1 MSVSNKVNQK
11 YSFQTKI
18 FKSNSV
24 YIAVVKCCYSHD
36 ITVLLNHDV
45 ILRECEQLKN
55 LLIKGCG
62 ICFSF
67 LKNYYFIPQGYQ
79 HPLPPPLALKILKVL
94 DKSLDSIHPI
104 SFGMNTHE

>member
-11 YSFQTKI
+11 YSFQIKI

-67 LKNYYFIPQGYQ
+67 LKKLLFYSPG
-79 HPLPPPLALKILKVL
+79 LPAPFATTPSTKDI
-94 DKSLDSIHPI
+94 KSARQIAR
-104 SFGMNTHE
+104 